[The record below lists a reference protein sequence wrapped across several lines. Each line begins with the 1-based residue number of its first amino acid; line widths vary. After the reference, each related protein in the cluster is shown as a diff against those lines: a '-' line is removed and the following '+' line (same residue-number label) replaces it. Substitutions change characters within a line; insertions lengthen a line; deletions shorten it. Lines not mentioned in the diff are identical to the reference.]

1 MQRKDVMHCLAAKAA
16 QTATRKHSLKSSA
29 IIGRAWHR
37 EARKRE
43 TGDVQSTQIQSVY
56 KKSHQFVRQG
66 QL

>member
-1 MQRKDVMHCLAAKAA
+1 MQRKDVMHCLAAK
-16 QTATRKHSLKSSA
+16 TATRKNSFKSSA

-43 TGDVQSTQIQSVY
+43 TGDVQITQILSVY
-56 KKSHQFVRQG
+56 KKSHQFVREG